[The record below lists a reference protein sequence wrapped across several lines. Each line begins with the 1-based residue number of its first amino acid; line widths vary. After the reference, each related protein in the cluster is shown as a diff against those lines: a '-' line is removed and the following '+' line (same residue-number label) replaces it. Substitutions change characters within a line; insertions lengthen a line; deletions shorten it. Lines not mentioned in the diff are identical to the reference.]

1 MALGRFAS
9 GSDIAG
15 AGGRVKGRQTRDEI
29 IPDTAKRGESMREM
43 ERCAENLPVIE
54 CSRRARKQKEGRFKN
69 LLNFNTQKLDH
80 KNTPHP

>member
-15 AGGRVKGRQTRDEI
+15 AGGRAKGRQTRDQI

-43 ERCAENLPVIE
+43 ERCAENLLVIE
-54 CSRRARKQKEGRFKN
+54 CSRRARAKTKGGRFKN

-80 KNTPHP
+80 I